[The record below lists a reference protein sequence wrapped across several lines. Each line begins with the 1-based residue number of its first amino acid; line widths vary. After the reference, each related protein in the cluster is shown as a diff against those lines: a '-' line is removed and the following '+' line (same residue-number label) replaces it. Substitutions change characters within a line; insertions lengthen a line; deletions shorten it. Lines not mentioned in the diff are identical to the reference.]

1 MKKLSNI
8 DESVWSDIHKR
19 SNGTQTRKEDD
30 INHMN
35 RDEFFDYLDEHY
47 TYTGKEN
54 PEFYGLRKSE
64 RHQSIFIPIYQYGF
78 APFSIYLEFDADG
91 GKFLS
96 VHPFKG
102 RYIMI
107 PYIRITENEQATTYT
122 VEPSVLSRL
131 RQNFNVEEV
140 FDMRGFDRI
149 IKYLNI
155 IPDDGGQPTNEFFLK
170 VIDFINDNIEEPL
183 KKIFIKK

>member
-1 MKKLSNI
+1 MKKLSKI
-8 DESVWSDIHKR
+8 DESVWADIHKR

-30 INHMN
+30 VNNMN

-47 TYTGKEN
+47 VYTSKEN
-54 PEFYGLRKSE
+54 PEYYGLRKSGC
-64 RHQSIFIPIYQYGF
+64 HQSISVPIYQYGYM
-78 APFSIYLEFDADG
+78 PYSIYLEYDANI

-96 VHPFKG
+96 IFPFKG
-102 RYIMI
+102 RYILV
-107 PYIRITENEQATTYT
+107 PYIKIEEQDASSA
-122 VEPSVLSRL
+122 VEPSVLYRL

-170 VIDFINDNIEEPL
+170 VIDFMNDNIEEPL